1 MRQTLQICS
10 GGFKRP
16 TSGNQKKKRKKE
28 RDQAEKQN
36 FLALGNLVRSSNKV
50 FIESQRLFLCQQKE
64 DMIEW
69 QRDRLCNVNEIKN
82 NEMIQSFLIE
92 SS

>member
-16 TSGNQKKKRKKE
+16 TSGNQKKKKKKKRKKE

-82 NEMIQSFLIE
+82 NEMIQ
-92 SS
+92 

>member
-1 MRQTLQICS
+1 MVVSKGQQAET
-10 GGFKRP
+10 KE
-16 TSGNQKKKRKKE
+16 KKKKE
-28 RDQAEKQN
+28 RARDQAEKQN
-36 FLALGNLVRSSNKV
+36 FLALGNLVKSSNKV

-69 QRDRLCNVNEIKN
+69 PRDRLCNVNEIKN

>member
-1 MRQTLQICS
+1 MVSKGQQAET
-10 GGFKRP
+10 KKKK
-16 TSGNQKKKRKKE
+16 KKKRNKE
-28 RDQAEKQN
+28 IDQAEKQN

>member
-1 MRQTLQICS
+1 MVSNGQQAET
-10 GGFKRP
+10 
-16 TSGNQKKKRKKE
+16 KKKKLKKE
-28 RDQAEKQN
+28 RDKAEKQN
-36 FLALGNLVRSSNKV
+36 FLALGNLVRSCNKV

>member
-1 MRQTLQICS
+1 MVVSKDQQAET
-10 GGFKRP
+10 KE
-16 TSGNQKKKRKKE
+16 KKKKERE

-36 FLALGNLVRSSNKV
+36 FLALGNLVKSSNKV
-50 FIESQRLFLCQQKE
+50 FIESQRLFLWQQKE

-69 QRDRLCNVNEIKN
+69 PRDRLCNVNEIKN